1 MTSERKA
8 RMARG
13 TRSGWRLIVT
23 GAVALALIGTGAT
36 QAATGR
42 PTAPPDTT
50 FEVAIDSGSV
60 VAPGGTI
67 SFHGTC
73 WVSGVGAMHEVRVR
87 GMRDAPDG
95 SGIEPF
101 DFAIWVTVN
110 SSTGEFSG
118 TLAVPDDAPNGRYVL
133 RTVCLTQD
141 QVYGYGAQPFTID
154 GPLITT
160 TTMTTATSTPLHIEP
175 VPAEPPPAVVVHG
188 RAELTG

>member
-36 QAATGR
+36 QAASGR

-60 VAPGGTI
+60 VAPGGSI

-73 WVSGVGAMHEVRVR
+73 WVDGFGPMHEVRIR
-87 GMRDAPDG
+87 GARRVPLG
-95 SGIEPF
+95 SGLEPF
-101 DFAIWVTVN
+101 DFAITVAV
-110 SSTGEFSG
+110 SSTGTFSG
-118 TLAVPDDAPNGRYVL
+118 TITVPGDAPNGSYAFQAN
-133 RTVCLTQD
+133 CMTQD
-141 QVYGYGAQPFTID
+141 QHFGQAQQPFTID

-160 TTMTTATSTPLHIEP
+160 TTTTSTTTSTPLRAEPHAIEP
-175 VPAEPPPAVVVHG
+175 SPAVPQRG
-188 RAELTG
+188 RAALTG